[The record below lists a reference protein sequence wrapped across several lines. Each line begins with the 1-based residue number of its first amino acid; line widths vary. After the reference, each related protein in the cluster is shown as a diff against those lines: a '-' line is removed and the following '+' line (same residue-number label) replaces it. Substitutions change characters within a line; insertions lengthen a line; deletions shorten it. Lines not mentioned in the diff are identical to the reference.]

1 MVAAGGAR
9 PAPALGGYLTTDG
22 ESQVVKVSRFGA
34 DSPLRFHHLWE
45 RLPSVEPARP
55 APREPAP
62 EPQETPY
69 SERRA
74 NSRSAHSTASSG
86 SDES

>member
-9 PAPALGGYLTTDG
+9 PALASGGYLTTDG

-34 DSPLRFHHLWE
+34 DSPLEFHPLWE
-45 RLPSVEPARP
+45 RLPAVEPARP

-62 EPQETPY
+62 EPQETAY
-69 SERRA
+69 SCSAANLRA
-74 NSRSAHSTASSG
+74 AHSTASRG
-86 SDES
+86 SSAS